1 MSSTTLT
8 AKTDELLITCV
19 QDGSNDGWPVVLSHG
34 FPYDVH
40 AFDEVVPLLVECGAR
55 VIRPYLRG
63 FGPTS
68 FLASSM
74 VRSGQQAALGRDLIG
89 LLDALGIREA
99 IAAGFDWGGVASCV
113 AAALWPERVR
123 GLVSYASYDIVDIA
137 RQRSAVHPALEKV
150 WWYQHLFQTE
160 RGRDCLTKYRQELCF
175 LLWREW
181 SPNWIFDEETFKK
194 TASSFDNPDFV
205 DVVIHCYRFHF
216 GLAEGDPSLDALE
229 RTLATKPKINVP
241 AITLD
246 GLDDP
251 LKPGGTAQQGEMFI
265 DRHEHR
271 AIKAGHNVP
280 QEAPM
285 AFADAILTVHRWTN
299 GSY

>member
-1 MSSTTLT
+1 MRHRTLKV
-8 AKTDELLITCV
+8 KTNELLITLLE
-19 QDGSNDGWPVVLSHG
+19 DGSSDGWPVVLSHG

-40 AFDEVVPLLVECGAR
+40 AFDEVVPLLVERGAR

-68 FLASSM
+68 FLASSSM
-74 VRSGQQAALGRDLIG
+74 RSGQQAALGRDLIE
-89 LLDALGIREA
+89 LLNALGIEKA

-113 AAALWPERVR
+113 AAALWPDRVR

-137 RQRSAVHPALEKV
+137 GQRYAVDPVLEKV
-150 WWYQHLFQTE
+150 CWYQHLFQSE
-160 RGRDCLTKYRQELCF
+160 RGRDCLTKYRQELC
-175 LLWREW
+175 LMLWREW
-181 SPNWIFDEETFKK
+181 SPNWSFGKATFKK
-194 TASSFDNPDFV
+194 TARSFDNPDFV

-216 GLAEGDPSLDALE
+216 GLAEGDPSLDQLE

-241 AITLD
+241 AVTLD

-251 LKPGGTAQQGEMFI
+251 LKPGGTAQHGKLFI

-271 AIKAGHNVP
+271 TVQAGHNVP
-280 QEAPM
+280 QEVPM
-285 AFADAILTVHRWTN
+285 AFADALLTVHRWTHR
-299 GSY
+299 SC

>member
-1 MSSTTLT
+1 MAPAHDFSRRSS
-8 AKTDELLITCV
+8 A
-19 QDGSNDGWPVVLSHG
+19 
-34 FPYDVH
+34 
-40 AFDEVVPLLVECGAR
+40 
-55 VIRPYLRG
+55 
-63 FGPTS
+63 
-68 FLASSM
+68 
-74 VRSGQQAALGRDLIG
+74 
-89 LLDALGIREA
+89 
-99 IAAGFDWGGVASCV
+99 
-113 AAALWPERVR
+113 
-123 GLVSYASYDIVDIA
+123 
-137 RQRSAVHPALEKV
+137 
-150 WWYQHLFQTE
+150 
-160 RGRDCLTKYRQELCF
+160 YRQELCF

-241 AITLD
+241 AITLG